1 MNQRQRTVPSPLTDN
16 CSITWLFIYAT
27 DPSAA
32 ASTVSI
38 LNTIL
43 NYFKLPTP
51 ISDFSRRGKW
61 PTNFQ
66 QWPWQRFPLYFHGP
80 GIVITRSSIRPLLT
94 AIQIAPYFVWD
105 DMYLFGLC
113 TDRAGVH
120 RHLSN
125 EFFINIPENYT
136 EPCFIRNS
144 VMWMTQSAH
153 VMNVPHNVSQGLYH
167 HKPQTT
173 RFEDAKTYFTY
184 NEPA

>member
-1 MNQRQRTVPSPLTDN
+1 MAALLNWIHQFCEHLDYFLKADDNLYVNVYNLTAVLHSLSPSN
-16 CSITWLFIYAT
+16 
-27 DPSAA
+27 PSM
-32 ASTVSI
+32 
-38 LNTIL
+38 
-43 NYFKLPTP
+43 P

-94 AIQIAPYFVWD
+94 AIQIVPYFVWD

-125 EFFINIPENYT
+125 EFFINIPKNYT

-173 RFEDAKTYFTY
+173 RFEDAKTYITY